1 VAQNLHIRL
10 MLNGKQFSFDQEN
23 VEKVIR
29 YSQQRGINPAGVV
42 RQLSAISESPD
53 RTLSLQKLQ
62 IPSLIIIV
70 DIDSLVPVEYGIVNA
85 AAIPGA
91 TLKIL
96 QGMGHTLPIQLWPQ
110 IVEDIVDLSK
120 AG

>member
-1 VAQNLHIRL
+1 

-62 IPSLIIIV
+62 IPSFLWNTV
-70 DIDSLVPVEYGIVNA
+70 LLTRQQYRV
-85 AAIPGA
+85 
-91 TLKIL
+91 
-96 QGMGHTLPIQLWPQ
+96 QL
-110 IVEDIVDLSK
+110 
-120 AG
+120 